1 MTSLIEQPKRAA
13 FRAMSEGTA
22 EDWAIIRSAPV
33 SVPLCESV
41 LEQLRRL
48 GDDPGGFAV
57 DRLTHSLQTA
67 TRAERA
73 GRNDLYVLAAL
84 LHDIGDNLAP
94 SNHSELAAAVLR
106 PHLPDDL
113 HWMVKH
119 HGIFQRYYFG
129 HFLGEDR
136 NVRERYRGHE
146 HFGLT
151 EEFCEEYDQRAFD
164 PDYDTLPIEHYEPLV
179 RSLIKSD

>member
-1 MTSLIEQPKRAA
+1 VTDLTTRSTPKAA
-13 FRAMSEGTA
+13 FRAMSESTV
-22 EDWAIIRSAPV
+22 EDWRIIRSVEPDI
-33 SVPLCESV
+33 PLADTL

-48 GDDPGGFAV
+48 GEAPSGFRV

-73 GRNDLYVLAAL
+73 GRSDHYLLAAL

-94 SNHSELAAAVLR
+94 ANHSELAAAVLR
-106 PHLPDDL
+106 PHLPEDL

-119 HGIFQRYYFG
+119 HGEFQRYYFG
-129 HFLGEDR
+129 HHLGEDR
-136 NVRERYRGHE
+136 DVRERHRGHQWFE
-146 HFGLT
+146 LT

-164 PDYDTLPIEHYEPLV
+164 PDYPTRTLEHYEPLV
-179 RSLIKSD
+179 RSLIS

>member
-1 MTSLIEQPKRAA
+1 MTDLVAASGRRAA
-13 FRAMSEGTA
+13 FRSMSQGTA
-22 EDWAIIRSAPV
+22 EDWQIIN
-33 SVPLCESV
+33 SVEPDIALSESV

-48 GDDPGGFAV
+48 GEAPSGFAV

-73 GRNDLYVLAAL
+73 GRSDLYVLAAL

-94 SNHSELAAAVLR
+94 ENHSELAAAVLK
-106 PHLPDDL
+106 PHLPEDL

-119 HGIFQRYYFG
+119 HGEFQRYYFG

-136 NVRERYRGHE
+136 NVRERHLGHQC
-146 HFGLT
+146 FDMT
-151 EEFCEEYDQRAFD
+151 VEFCEEFDQSSFD
-164 PDYDTLPIEHYEPLV
+164 PDYPTEPLEHYLPLV
-179 RSLIKSD
+179 RERIR